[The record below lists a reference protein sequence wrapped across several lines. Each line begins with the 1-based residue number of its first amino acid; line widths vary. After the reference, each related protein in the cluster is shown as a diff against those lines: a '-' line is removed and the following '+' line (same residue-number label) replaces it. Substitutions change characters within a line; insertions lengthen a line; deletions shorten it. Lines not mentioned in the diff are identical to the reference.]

1 MGKGYMTMNKI
12 ITIGREFGSGGREL
26 GRRLS
31 EALGIAYYDK
41 EIISEISKHTALSEQ
56 YIQTIVERTPIR
68 PFPIHIGR
76 SFYAP
81 VNPVFQQHLNIYRE
95 QARIIQEMV
104 SWSDCIIV
112 GHCADYILQEFHPFR
127 LFVYA
132 DMDSKIKRCQLK
144 GPRDEALSER
154 DLRQN
159 IKDVDKQRARY
170 YENYTGKPWGNKL
183 NFDFCVNTTQTEIKK
198 IVPAIAKLFE

>member
-1 MGKGYMTMNKI
+1 MGREYTTMNKI

-41 EIISEISKHTALSEQ
+41 EIISEISRHTALSEQ
-56 YIQTIVERTPIR
+56 YIQTIVERAPIR
-68 PFPIHIGR
+68 SFPIHIGR

-81 VNPVFQQHLNIYRE
+81 VNPAFQQHLNIYKE
-95 QARIIQEMV
+95 QARIIQEMA
-104 SWSDCIIV
+104 SKSDCVIV
-112 GHCADYILQEFHPFR
+112 GRCADYILREFQPFR

-132 DMDSKIKRCQLK
+132 DMDSKIKRCQQK
-144 GPRDEALSER
+144 GPKDEALSEK
-154 DLRQN
+154 DLKQK
-159 IKDVDKQRARY
+159 IKDIDKQRARY
-170 YENYTGKPWGNKL
+170 YENYTGKPWGDKL